1 MTGKLKYKLANSVL
15 GAIITHALVSWSN
28 SVQTSQCYFDL
39 ISRVLLNAWQVNEAG
54 SHIVAAESGDL
65 LYWDM
70 ATRKVI
76 HQVPPIPSLVKTLLI
91 LYGPPGEAR
100 EHPADLLL
108 QEPVALRRRQQE
120 GEQRERVRTLCV
132 EVSAKSRTRIFY
144 NLSVKVCARGNQTVG
159 VRVSFRYIHQGGREI
174 MKF

>member
-76 HQVPPIPSLVKTLLI
+76 HQVPPIPSLVKNPSNIIWSARRSKRTSSRSSSTRTSRAASSSARRGAK
-91 LYGPPGEAR
+91 GPSP
-100 EHPADLLL
+100 D
-108 QEPVALRRRQQE
+108 
-120 GEQRERVRTLCV
+120 
-132 EVSAKSRTRIFY
+132 
-144 NLSVKVCARGNQTVG
+144 SVCRGICKIQD
-159 VRVSFRYIHQGGREI
+159 
-174 MKF
+174 